1 MIRACIFDLGG
12 TIVDRY
18 SLTSLLSLEKLFK
31 NHNLLLKKDLFF
43 TDIGENKLSYMH
55 LITENSLLMNSF
67 KEKYGSSP
75 DIRIHDLYEQFN
87 ELHYQTLNKSL
98 DIIPETK
105 NTINYLQSQGI
116 LTAVTTSFNKK
127 TTDLIRDKLETND
140 IFIDHYI
147 SSSCLDRPVR
157 PYPHMIHKIMNE
169 FNIHNPKSVIKIDDT
184 VVGIEEGKNAKC
196 WTIAVARWSINMKIN
211 TIRDAYGLP
220 KDRIN
225 DKVKECRKI
234 LDETDADFVVDTLS
248 EIHDIIDKFNDPGY
262 FNR

>member
-18 SLTSLLSLEKLFK
+18 SLTSLLSLQKLFK

-140 IFIDHYI
+140 ISIDHYI

-169 FNIHNPKSVIKIDDT
+169 
-184 VVGIEEGKNAKC
+184 
-196 WTIAVARWSINMKIN
+196 
-211 TIRDAYGLP
+211 
-220 KDRIN
+220 
-225 DKVKECRKI
+225 
-234 LDETDADFVVDTLS
+234 
-248 EIHDIIDKFNDPGY
+248 
-262 FNR
+262 